1 MQITHYCLI
10 LIEVEH
16 SRWVFEKYSNINFHE
31 MSPEGDKE
39 FQQDGRTDRLTD
51 MATLTIASRDFANGP
66 KNRNLKY
73 AFNTSKINVL
83 RKGEKLR
90 TNEKWRMNGH
100 NTVVVYT

>member
-16 SRWVFEKYSNINFHE
+16 SRCVFEKYSNINFHE
-31 MSPEGDKE
+31 MSPEGDNE